1 MASRYVSRRAV
12 TNVSEIHK
20 ELREGRNS
28 PNLIQ
33 YMTPRLRHLT
43 VKQRAGLH
51 RVTHIWAMGD
61 RYWKL
66 ATEHYGDPE
75 LWWVIAWYNKRPV
88 ENMLSLGD
96 TIIIPKPI
104 ERILGMMRY
113 Y

>member
-1 MASRYVSRRAV
+1 MSSRYTSRRVV
-12 TNVSEIHK
+12 TNVSEIHR
-20 ELREGRNS
+20 ELREKRNN
-28 PNLIQ
+28 PNLTQ

-43 VKQRAGLH
+43 VKQRATLT
-51 RVTHIWAMGD
+51 RVPHVWAVGD

-66 ATEHYGDPE
+66 ASEHYGDPE
-75 LWWVIAWYNKRPV
+75 FWWVIAWYNKAPT